1 MKIIHLQNSSKIYHE
16 KTFNSNF
23 PYTDDVL
30 LLNNSRFDNYMH
42 RIYPSEAE
50 VKDTTDTQN
59 SAS

>member
-1 MKIIHLQNSSKIYHE
+1 ME

-23 PYTDDVL
+23 RYTDDVL
-30 LLNNSRFDNYMH
+30 LLNNSRFDNYLH

>member
-1 MKIIHLQNSSKIYHE
+1 ME

-23 PYTDDVL
+23 RYTDDVL
-30 LLNNSRFDNYMH
+30 LLNNSRFDNYLQ

-50 VKDTTDTQN
+50 VKDTTDTHN